1 MSMLCRVR
9 RGSGVTGSGIAGAS
23 RDTAI
28 RTDQPLDVVE
38 QPSGQTTSKT
48 KFRRLRP
55 LGALLASPYR
65 ELPPMPRGRW
75 PRIALALVT
84 VLALAFVV
92 YYTAYTWSLLDTFRS
107 NAEDMG
113 IMDQALWNTL
123 HGAVLHQTICN
134 SISDTNCLGDVSRF
148 AIHFEPIM
156 LPLSLLYVFAPTPK
170 ALMLLQ
176 TLVVAS
182 GVFPVF
188 WIACRRL
195 SSPLA
200 GGIFAAAYL
209 LYPQLQSAV
218 LFDFHAVTLT
228 MAFLVFALYFMLTRN
243 NVGLLIACVLA
254 LSTKEEVPLDIV
266 MIGLAILFFQRRW
279 KLGAGVIGLS
289 LAWLAV
295 AVIVMHIASPVG
307 HSPTAARYGYLGDS
321 PIQAGIYVVTHPLQ
335 VLREEM
341 LDDAGIS
348 YMGILLG
355 AFSFLGFASPLTLIL
370 CLPALSINLLSSDA
384 NMHQGLHQ
392 YSAEIVPIMVFSAI
406 SGIALLLE
414 FVALGQ
420 RRYIL
425 APDAFSNLRKQV
437 GYVFT
442 RLRLKTP
449 TVSRVAL
456 VTLLA
461 IAFAGC
467 LVQQRTMNLGNP
479 PTFLALAWPTA
490 TPHSDL
496 ANTVV
501 AMIPANASVSA
512 QNTLVPHLSHRRSI
526 YQYPYS
532 ADQSDY
538 VVLDTSGFIYPFTDQ
553 HAYDQ
558 SVRDLQ
564 SSGHFRTVFAQ
575 DGYLVLQR
583 ATPGP

>member
-1 MSMLCRVR
+1 
-9 RGSGVTGSGIAGAS
+9 
-23 RDTAI
+23 
-28 RTDQPLDVVE
+28 
-38 QPSGQTTSKT
+38 
-48 KFRRLRP
+48 
-55 LGALLASPYR
+55 
-65 ELPPMPRGRW
+65 MPRGRW

-123 HGAVLHQTICN
+123 HGAILHQTICN

-195 SSPLA
+195 CSPLA
-200 GGIFAAAYL
+200 GVIFAVAYL
-209 LYPQLQSAV
+209 LYPQLQSAI

-266 MIGLAILFFQRRW
+266 MIGLAIMFFQRRW
-279 KLGAGVIGLS
+279 RLGAGVIGLS
-289 LAWLAV
+289 LAWLVV

-321 PIQAGIYVVTHPLQ
+321 PIQAGIYIITHPFQ

-348 YMGILLG
+348 YLGILLG
-355 AFSFLGFASPLTLIL
+355 AFSFLGFASPFTLIL

-384 NMHQGLHQ
+384 NMHRGLHQ
-392 YSAEIVPIMVFSAI
+392 YSAEIVPVMVFSAI
-406 SGIALLLE
+406 SGIALVLDL
-414 FVALGQ
+414 VALGQ

-425 APDAFSNLRKQV
+425 APDAFSNLRKRI
-437 GYVFT
+437 GYVFA

-456 VTLLA
+456 VALLA
-461 IAFAGC
+461 IAFSGC

-479 PTFLALAWPTA
+479 PTLLALAWPTA
-490 TPHSDL
+490 TAHSDL

-501 AMIPANASVSA
+501 AMIPADASVSA

-526 YQYPYS
+526 YQYPYGS
-532 ADQSDY
+532 DQSDY

-553 HAYDQ
+553 QAYDQ

-564 SSGHFRTVFAQ
+564 SSGQFRTIFAR
-575 DGYLVLQR
+575 DGYLVLQC

>member
-1 MSMLCRVR
+1 
-9 RGSGVTGSGIAGAS
+9 
-23 RDTAI
+23 
-28 RTDQPLDVVE
+28 
-38 QPSGQTTSKT
+38 
-48 KFRRLRP
+48 
-55 LGALLASPYR
+55 
-65 ELPPMPRGRW
+65 MPRGRW

-84 VLALAFVV
+84 ILALAFVV
-92 YYTAYTWSLLDTFRS
+92 YYTAYTWSLLGTFRS

-123 HGAVLHQTICN
+123 HGAILHQTICN

-156 LPLSLLYVFAPTPK
+156 LPISLLYVFAPTPK

-200 GGIFAAAYL
+200 GVIFAIAYL
-209 LYPQLQSAV
+209 LYPQLQSAI

-254 LSTKEEVPLDIV
+254 LSTKEEVPLDIL
-266 MIGLAILFFQRRW
+266 MIGLAILLFQRRW
-279 KLGAGVIGLS
+279 KLGAGIIGLS
-289 LAWLAV
+289 LAWLAM

-321 PIQAGIYVVTHPLQ
+321 PIQAGIYLATHPIQ

-348 YMGILLG
+348 YLGILLG
-355 AFSFLGFASPLTLIL
+355 AFSFLGFASPLTLLL

-392 YSAEIVPIMVFSAI
+392 YSAEIVPIMVFSAV

-414 FVALGQ
+414 LVALGQ

-425 APDAFSNLRKQV
+425 ATDAFSNLKKQI
-437 GYVFT
+437 GYAFA
-442 RLRLKTP
+442 RLGLKTP

-456 VTLLA
+456 VALLA

-479 PTFLALAWPTA
+479 LTFLALAWPTA
-490 TPHSDL
+490 TAHSDL
-496 ANTVV
+496 ANMVV
-501 AMIPANASVSA
+501 AMIPADASVSA
-512 QNTLVPHLSHRRSI
+512 QDTLAPHLSHRRYI
-526 YQYPYS
+526 YQYPYG

-538 VVLDTSGFIYPFTDQ
+538 VVLDTTGLIYPFTDQ
-553 HAYDQ
+553 QAYDQ

-564 SSGHFRTVFAQ
+564 SSGQFRTVFAR

>member
-1 MSMLCRVR
+1 
-9 RGSGVTGSGIAGAS
+9 
-23 RDTAI
+23 
-28 RTDQPLDVVE
+28 
-38 QPSGQTTSKT
+38 
-48 KFRRLRP
+48 
-55 LGALLASPYR
+55 
-65 ELPPMPRGRW
+65 MPCGRW

-123 HGAVLHQTICN
+123 HGAILHQTICN

-148 AIHFEPIM
+148 AIHFEPLM
-156 LPLSLLYVFAPTPK
+156 LPLSLLYLIAPTPK

-176 TLVVAS
+176 MLVVAS
-182 GVFPVF
+182 GVYPVF
-188 WIACRRL
+188 CIACRRL

-200 GGIFAAAYL
+200 GLIFAVAYL
-209 LYPQLQSAV
+209 LYPQLQSAI
-218 LFDFHAVTLT
+218 LFDFHPVTLT

-266 MIGLAILFFQRRW
+266 MIGLSILLFQRRW
-279 KLGAGVIGLS
+279 KLGAGIIGLS
-289 LAWLAV
+289 LAWLAM

-307 HSPTAARYGYLGDS
+307 HSPTAARYGYLGDN
-321 PIQAGIYVVTHPLQ
+321 PIQAGIYIVTHPLQ

-348 YMGILLG
+348 YLSILLG
-355 AFSFLGFASPLTLIL
+355 AFSFLGFASPFTLIL

-414 FVALGQ
+414 PVALGH
-420 RRYIL
+420 RRHIL
-425 APDAFSNLRKQV
+425 APDAFSNLRKQI
-437 GYVFT
+437 GYSFA
-442 RLRLKTP
+442 RLRLQTP
-449 TVSRVAL
+449 SVSRVAL
-456 VTLLA
+456 VALLA

-490 TPHSDL
+490 TPHSNL
-496 ANTVV
+496 ANTIV
-501 AMIPANASVSA
+501 AMIPADASVSA

-526 YQYPYS
+526 YQYPYG
-532 ADQSDY
+532 AEQSDY
-538 VVLDTSGFIYPFTDQ
+538 VVLDTAGFIYPFTDQ

-564 SSGHFRTVFAQ
+564 SSGRFRTVFAR

-583 ATPGP
+583 STPGP

>member
-1 MSMLCRVR
+1 
-9 RGSGVTGSGIAGAS
+9 
-23 RDTAI
+23 
-28 RTDQPLDVVE
+28 
-38 QPSGQTTSKT
+38 
-48 KFRRLRP
+48 
-55 LGALLASPYR
+55 
-65 ELPPMPRGRW
+65 MPRGRW

-84 VLALAFVV
+84 ILALAFVI

-107 NAEDMG
+107 NAEDLG

-123 HGAVLHQTICN
+123 HGAILHQTICN

-156 LPLSLLYVFAPTPK
+156 LPLSLLYLFAPTPK

-176 TLVVAS
+176 MLVVAS
-182 GVFPVF
+182 GVYPVF

-200 GGIFAAAYL
+200 GLIFAIAYL
-209 LYPQLQSAV
+209 LYPQLQSAI

-228 MAFLVFALYFMLTRN
+228 MAFLVFAIYFMLTRN

-266 MIGLAILFFQRRW
+266 MIGLAILLFQRRW

-289 LAWLAV
+289 LAWLAM

-307 HSPTAARYGYLGDS
+307 HSPTAARYGYLGDN
-321 PIQAGIYVVTHPLQ
+321 PIQAGIYIVTHPLQ

-348 YMGILLG
+348 YLSILLG

-406 SGIALLLE
+406 SGIAVLLE
-414 FVALGQ
+414 LVAQGQ
-420 RRYIL
+420 RKHIL
-425 APDAFSNLRKQV
+425 ATDAFSNLRKRI
-437 GYVFT
+437 GYAFA
-442 RLRLKTP
+442 RLGLKTP

-456 VTLLA
+456 VALLA

-490 TPHSDL
+490 TAHSNL

-501 AMIPANASVSA
+501 AMIPADASVSA
-512 QNTLVPHLSHRRSI
+512 QDTLAPHLSHRRYI
-526 YQYPYS
+526 YQYPYGVE
-532 ADQSDY
+532 QSDY
-538 VVLDTSGFIYPFTDQ
+538 VVLDTAGFIYPFTDQ

-564 SSGHFRTVFAQ
+564 SSGQFRTVFARY
-575 DGYLVLQR
+575 GYLVLQR
-583 ATPGP
+583 ATFFF

>member
-1 MSMLCRVR
+1 
-9 RGSGVTGSGIAGAS
+9 
-23 RDTAI
+23 
-28 RTDQPLDVVE
+28 
-38 QPSGQTTSKT
+38 
-48 KFRRLRP
+48 
-55 LGALLASPYR
+55 
-65 ELPPMPRGRW
+65 MPRGRW

-84 VLALAFVV
+84 ILALAFVI

-107 NAEDMG
+107 NAEDLG

-123 HGAVLHQTICN
+123 HGAILHQTICN

-156 LPLSLLYVFAPTPK
+156 LPLSLLYLFAPTPK

-200 GGIFAAAYL
+200 GLIFAIAYL
-209 LYPQLQSAV
+209 LYPQLQSAI

-228 MAFLVFALYFMLTRN
+228 MAFLVFAIYFMLTRN

-266 MIGLAILFFQRRW
+266 MIGLAILLFQRRW
-279 KLGAGVIGLS
+279 KLGAGIIGLS
-289 LAWLAV
+289 LAWLAM
-295 AVIVMHIASPVG
+295 AIIAMHIASPVG
-307 HSPTAARYGYLGDS
+307 HSPTAARYGYLGAD
-321 PIQAGIYVVTHPLQ
+321 PIQAGIYLVTHPIQ
-335 VLREEM
+335 VLREAIF
-341 LDDAGIS
+341 DDAGIS
-348 YMGILLG
+348 YLSILLG
-355 AFSFLGFASPLTLIL
+355 AFSFLGFASPFTLIL

-392 YSAEIVPIMVFSAI
+392 YSAEIVPIMVVSAI
-406 SGIALLLE
+406 SGIAVLLE
-414 FVALGQ
+414 LVALGQ
-420 RRYIL
+420 RKHLL
-425 APDAFSNLRKQV
+425 ATDAFSNLRKRIA
-437 GYVFT
+437 YAFA
-442 RLRLKTP
+442 RLGLKTP
-449 TVSRVAL
+449 PVSRVAL
-456 VTLLA
+456 VALLA

-490 TPHSDL
+490 TAHSDL

-501 AMIPANASVSA
+501 AMIPADASVSA
-512 QNTLVPHLSHRRSI
+512 QDTLAPHLSHRRYI
-526 YQYPYS
+526 YQYPYGVE
-532 ADQSDY
+532 QSDY
-538 VVLDTSGFIYPFTDQ
+538 VVLDTAGFIYPFTDQ
-553 HAYDQ
+553 SAYDQ

-564 SSGHFRTVFAQ
+564 SSGHFRTVFAR

>member
-1 MSMLCRVR
+1 
-9 RGSGVTGSGIAGAS
+9 
-23 RDTAI
+23 
-28 RTDQPLDVVE
+28 
-38 QPSGQTTSKT
+38 
-48 KFRRLRP
+48 
-55 LGALLASPYR
+55 
-65 ELPPMPRGRW
+65 MPRGRW

-123 HGAVLHQTICN
+123 HGAILHQTICN

-148 AIHFEPIM
+148 AIHFEPLM
-156 LPLSLLYVFAPTPK
+156 LPLSLLYLVAPTPK

-176 TLVVAS
+176 MLVVAS
-182 GVFPVF
+182 GVYPVF

-200 GGIFAAAYL
+200 GLIFAVAYL
-209 LYPQLQSAV
+209 LYPQVQSAI

-228 MAFLVFALYFMLTRN
+228 MAFLVFAIYFMLTRN

-266 MIGLAILFFQRRW
+266 MIGLAILLFQRRW
-279 KLGAGVIGLS
+279 RLGAGVIGLS
-289 LAWLAV
+289 LAWLAM

-307 HSPTAARYGYLGDS
+307 HSPTAARYGYLGDN
-321 PIQAGIYVVTHPLQ
+321 PIQAGIYIVTHPLQ

-348 YMGILLG
+348 YLSILLG
-355 AFSFLGFASPLTLIL
+355 AFSFLGFASPFTLIL

-406 SGIALLLE
+406 SGIALVLE
-414 FVALGQ
+414 LVALGH

-425 APDAFSNLRKQV
+425 APDAFSNLRKQI
-437 GYVFT
+437 GYSFA

-449 TVSRVAL
+449 SVSRVAL
-456 VTLLA
+456 VALLA

-490 TPHSDL
+490 TSHSNVG
-496 ANTVV
+496 NTVV
-501 AMIPANASVSA
+501 AMIPADASVSA
-512 QNTLVPHLSHRRSI
+512 QNALVPHLSHRRYI
-526 YQYPYS
+526 YQYPYG
-532 ADQSDY
+532 AEQSDY
-538 VVLDTSGFIYPFTDQ
+538 VVLDTAGFIYPFTDQ

-564 SSGHFRTVFAQ
+564 SSGHFRTVFAR

-583 ATPGP
+583 ATPGLQKTSATPRVLASRSIG

>member
-1 MSMLCRVR
+1 MSDSEPAGES
-9 RGSGVTGSGIAGAS
+9 RGIVIS
-23 RDTAI
+23 
-28 RTDQPLDVVE
+28 TDQQLDVVARHSE
-38 QPSGQTTSKT
+38 QTDAAAR
-48 KFRRLRP
+48 FRWLRS
-55 LGALLASPYR
+55 LGIIFSSPYR
-65 ELPPMPRGRW
+65 ELPPAPRGRW

-84 VLALAFVV
+84 IIALVFVV

-123 HGAVLHQTICN
+123 HGAILHQTICN
-134 SISDTNCLGDVSRF
+134 SITDTNCLGDVSRF

-156 LPLSLLYVFAPTPK
+156 LPLSLLYLFAPTPK

-176 TLVVAS
+176 MLVVAS
-182 GVFPVF
+182 GVYPVF

-200 GGIFAAAYL
+200 GLLFAIAYL
-209 LYPQLQSAV
+209 LYPQLQSAI

-266 MIGLAILFFQRRW
+266 MIGLAILLFQRRW
-279 KLGAGVIGLS
+279 KLGAGIIGLS
-289 LAWLAV
+289 LAWLAM
-295 AVIVMHIASPVG
+295 AIIVMHIASPVG
-307 HSPTAARYGYLGDS
+307 HSPTAARYGYLGAD
-321 PIQAGIYVVTHPLQ
+321 PIQAGIYIVTHPLQ

-341 LDDAGIS
+341 LDDAGLTYLS
-348 YMGILLG
+348 ILLG

-384 NMHQGLHQ
+384 NMHDGLHQ

-414 FVALGQ
+414 LVALGQ
-420 RRYIL
+420 RKHVL
-425 APDAFSNLRKQV
+425 KPDAFSNLRK
-437 GYVFT
+437 YISYAFT

-456 VTLLA
+456 IVLLV

-467 LVQQRTMNLGNP
+467 LIQQRTMNLENP
-479 PTFLALAWPTA
+479 PTFLALAWPTTTA
-490 TPHSDL
+490 HSDL
-496 ANTVV
+496 ANKVV
-501 AMIPANASVSA
+501 AMIPADASVSA
-512 QNTLVPHLSHRRSI
+512 QNTLVPHLSHRRYI
-526 YQYPYS
+526 YQFPYG
-532 ADQSDY
+532 AEQSDY
-538 VVLDTSGFIYPFTDQ
+538 VVLDTAGFIYPFTDQ

-564 SSGHFRTVFAQ
+564 SSGLFRTVFAQ

-583 ATPGP
+583 ATPGS